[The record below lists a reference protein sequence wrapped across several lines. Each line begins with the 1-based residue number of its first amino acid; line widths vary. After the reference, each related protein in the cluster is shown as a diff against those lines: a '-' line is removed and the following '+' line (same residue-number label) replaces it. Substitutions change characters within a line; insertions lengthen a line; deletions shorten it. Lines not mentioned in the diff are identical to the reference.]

1 MKDFERYLKDEMRK
15 EASRINVKADSGEIL
30 REFRMKQAP
39 IQEEKTPWYRRK
51 WFLIGA
57 PLATG
62 AALAGILLGVLIKP
76 ESSGPSLLPAGNALL
91 SKVCYELYSGMSYF
105 GRGEDGALVRK
116 AKKQAKGDEAPLP
129 DEFKEMADSFYAYYP
144 MIENVEAFGESP
156 SFYAP
161 IASDDP
167 AYPYCLKLSDSSLCY
182 FGESLLEGDSES
194 VSGLLK
200 KGKESYPFEI
210 TTEEETEE
218 GETEIEKTVKLFYSD
233 SDFLLIEKE
242 MEMEQGET
250 ELGYSISEIEGDRL
264 KNRIEFELEG
274 EERSFSIELEDFS
287 KKEFEYKFGKPVDGI
302 LKMAFEGEDGYEPV
316 FFSPSEKSF
325 TFLGENYDPQRK

>member
-116 AKKQAKGDEAPLP
+116 ARKQAKGDEAPLP
-129 DEFKEMADSFYAYYP
+129 DEFKEMADF
-144 MIENVEAFGESP
+144 M
-156 SFYAP
+156 
-161 IASDDP
+161 
-167 AYPYCLKLSDSSLCY
+167 
-182 FGESLLEGDSES
+182 
-194 VSGLLK
+194 
-200 KGKESYPFEI
+200 
-210 TTEEETEE
+210 
-218 GETEIEKTVKLFYSD
+218 
-233 SDFLLIEKE
+233 
-242 MEMEQGET
+242 
-250 ELGYSISEIEGDRL
+250 R
-264 KNRIEFELEG
+264 
-274 EERSFSIELEDFS
+274 
-287 KKEFEYKFGKPVDGI
+287 
-302 LKMAFEGEDGYEPV
+302 
-316 FFSPSEKSF
+316 
-325 TFLGENYDPQRK
+325 